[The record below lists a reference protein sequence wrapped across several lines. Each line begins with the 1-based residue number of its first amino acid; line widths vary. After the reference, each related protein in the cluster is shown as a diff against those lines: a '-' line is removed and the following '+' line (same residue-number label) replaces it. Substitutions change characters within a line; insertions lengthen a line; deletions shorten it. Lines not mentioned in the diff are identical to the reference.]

1 MMGICLCG
9 EIYRLDTMPVYP
21 KESALRTLYEHLES
35 IILSETREQHVFLYD
50 SLSLQFSVP

>member
-9 EIYRLDTMPVYP
+9 EIYRLDSMPFYP
-21 KESALRTLYEHLES
+21 KESALRTLYEHLDS
-35 IILSETREQHVFLYD
+35 ILSETREQHVFLYD